1 MTRRDRR
8 ADLVPMWTP
17 EDERNLARRVQQL
30 AARRDRPAVPWSEL
44 GAAFARG
51 ERHVRV
57 QVEP

>member
-1 MTRRDRR
+1 MTRDRR
-8 ADLVPMWTP
+8 AGLVPMWTP

-30 AARRDRPAVPWSEL
+30 AARRDPAPIPWSEL

-57 QVEP
+57 QVDR